1 MATINAETLD
11 NRERVQFF
19 VKTPQGG
26 LKQLP
31 FELVTIDK
39 DDQFYEPIDLTYLD
53 ENMRQRR
60 GKLVGTVI
68 LEGEVELP
76 RATNNI
82 RDQFGVFEYH
92 GI

>member
-1 MATINAETLD
+1 MAVINTETMD
-11 NRERVQFF
+11 KMERVQFF

-31 FELVTIDK
+31 FELITIDK

-53 ENMRQRR
+53 DNMRPRR
-60 GKLVGTVI
+60 GKLVGVVI
-68 LEGEVELP
+68 LDGEEALP
-76 RATNNI
+76 KAPPNV
-82 RDQFGVFEYH
+82 RDQFATWEYH